1 MPQYVLL
8 FLKYNKFSNAIIS
21 SYIYKISYLYVDK
34 VMDFCATTM
43 PAVGLITPK
52 EKIGVIIL
60 RTILVAINVK
70 KSAIQTQDVVES
82 NVIEDIVHGGKL
94 ESVVRHKNIPKR
106 ITHVEK

>member
-1 MPQYVLL
+1 MLDSCAKTMDASGL
-8 FLKYNKFSNAIIS
+8 IIS
-21 SYIYKISYLYVDK
+21 
-34 VMDFCATTM
+34 
-43 PAVGLITPK
+43 K

-60 RTILVAINVK
+60 RPILVAINVK
-70 KSAIQTQDVVES
+70 RSAIQTQDVVVS